1 MGKTGEDRL
10 QEIIQKAVEQGIKA
24 GYQAAKKENKHRFNA
39 YRATEER
46 LYSLPVLIGKV
57 EKDRE
62 RLQEL
67 KQDPHLPR
75 RSKDICRFKRAGV
88 RLTDEEIL
96 DGLVQDLNAK
106 IAGDEFEIQTIQ
118 EALEIVK
125 GDAHHRTLTGRYF
138 DNISDLKIAEEL
150 GCDESTVW
158 RNRKRL
164 VKRVSVRLYGVEAV
178 QKQ

>member
-67 KQDPHLPR
+67 EEFGKPR
-75 RSKDICRFKRAGV
+75 RSKDICRFKKDGV

-96 DGLVQDLNAK
+96 DGLVQDMNAK
-106 IAGDEFEIQTIQ
+106 IAADEYEIQTIQ

-125 GDAHHRTLTGRYF
+125 DDAHYRTLTGRYF
-138 DNISDLKIAEEL
+138 DNISDLKIAKEV

-178 QKQ
+178 RG